1 MGENISAN
9 DFCRY
14 IWKSYLE
21 DRRYDL
27 VNEFVSDKISVIGT
41 GAHEIERNLHEF
53 IAKFTEDD
61 VSTQFERIITAFGIV
76 AAIII
81 VAVVL
86 FVFSRL
92 TGIFRQ
98 GSNKPTTET
107 VSMTTEDS
115 TTVVDINTEDQI
127 NMPSVLGLPQDMAR
141 EKLKESSLVMEITG
155 SEYSD
160 NYTEGQVMGQDIL
173 AGTVVKKWSTVGV
186 TISKGSDKVDL
197 NALDLTQ
204 MTGEDARL
212 LLEQKGLVVE
222 VREENSDT
230 AIKGNVI
237 RFSPQVVKVGE
248 SVS

>member
-1 MGENISAN
+1 M
-9 DFCRY
+9 
-14 IWKSYLE
+14 
-21 DRRYDL
+21 
-27 VNEFVSDKISVIGT
+27 
-41 GAHEIERNLHEF
+41 
-53 IAKFTEDD
+53 
-61 VSTQFERIITAFGIV
+61 

-197 NALDLTQ
+197 NAWT
-204 MTGEDARL
+204 
-212 LLEQKGLVVE
+212 
-222 VREENSDT
+222 
-230 AIKGNVI
+230 
-237 RFSPQVVKVGE
+237 
-248 SVS
+248 

>member
-1 MGENISAN
+1 M
-9 DFCRY
+9 
-14 IWKSYLE
+14 
-21 DRRYDL
+21 
-27 VNEFVSDKISVIGT
+27 
-41 GAHEIERNLHEF
+41 
-53 IAKFTEDD
+53 
-61 VSTQFERIITAFGIV
+61 

-92 TGIFRQ
+92 TRLFRQ

-127 NMPSVLGLPQDMAR
+127 NMCPASWDCPRIWPGKT
-141 EKLKESSLVMEITG
+141 EGGSLVMEVTG

-173 AGTVVKKWSTVGV
+173 AGTVVKKWSTGGV

-204 MTGEDARL
+204 MTGEDADNFWSR
-212 LLEQKGLVVE
+212 KGWL
-222 VREENSDT
+222 
-230 AIKGNVI
+230 
-237 RFSPQVVKVGE
+237 
-248 SVS
+248 